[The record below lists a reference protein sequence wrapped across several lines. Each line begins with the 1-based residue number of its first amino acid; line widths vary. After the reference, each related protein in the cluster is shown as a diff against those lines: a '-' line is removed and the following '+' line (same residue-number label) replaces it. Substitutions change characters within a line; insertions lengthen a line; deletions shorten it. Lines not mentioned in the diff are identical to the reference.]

1 MKFAFSYIIIVLLL
15 CFPNESKA
23 QTLVIKVSNDHTLVA
38 LPDVNIFCATD
49 SSFHKTDSTGQVNFT
64 SEFQKLSFSV
74 THLGFFKKKINYHFK
89 RNVILDT
96 LSIALESQEIEI
108 LAITVTTTKERTN
121 IENLAT
127 RVEAIDKDELNERSL
142 DKPSDISHAVKEQTG
157 IQLQRTS
164 ASSGAFNIRLQSL
177 RGKYVQVLKDGMP
190 LFGGLSEYL
199 ALPHTSPLSLQQIEI
214 IKGSSSTLYGGDAI
228 AGVVNF
234 ISALPSEKPVYN
246 LLFNIESTKSVD
258 AGLYASHRFN
268 KFGYTLLGQYRN
280 QQPKDWNGDQ
290 FSDYAKINRW
300 NISPDLYFFVNKNV
314 TLSAGVTYINE
325 TRKGGALP
333 ALQNKLDSAGIYSY
347 IESNASSAI
356 QSRLNATIQLDKAKI
371 VIRNGINYYKRD
383 LSIPTYT
390 FNGNQLA
397 SYTEALVSFNIK
409 NHKLIIGADFR
420 SDQFT
425 ETTIDTFAKRNYS
438 FLTPGIF
445 IQETFLVSPKTIL
458 EGGFRLDYNNK
469 YGVLPLPKFAWLQK
483 WNDIF
488 HSRVNFGMGYKLP
501 TIFQEESEERYFQR
515 IEAIDRSTSK
525 AELSYGVVVD
535 LKVVSPSI
543 KGFRVQFNEMFFFTH
558 ITNPLISKTFSKSG
572 ESFVRYATQN
582 GYIQGKGLETTL
594 QLFYKGIAFKGSYTL
609 QDQSLKINS
618 VMSVAPLTSKHIV
631 SLLLGYE
638 KEDKFSIGMDCYYYS
653 KSQLSDGTSTHGIW
667 EMGINGQIITKYV
680 TFFTNLEN
688 ILNIRQTSFG
698 PVVMPNPTYQQPK
711 FKEIY
716 GPLEGILFNI
726 GCKVKLGNLI
736 PSKSKGD
743 ED

>member
-1 MKFAFSYIIIVLLL
+1 MKFAFYYIIIMLLL

-23 QTLVIKVSNDHTLVA
+23 QTLVIKVSNDRTLVA

-49 SSFHKTDSTGQVNFT
+49 SSFHKTDSLGQLVFT
-64 SEFQKLSFSV
+64 TEFQKLSFTLSHV
-74 THLGFFKKKINYHFK
+74 GFFKKKFAYRFK
-89 RNVILDT
+89 KNVILDT
-96 LSIALESQEIEI
+96 LTVLLASQETEI
-108 LAITVTTTKERTN
+108 REVTVTTTKERTN

-164 ASSGAFNIRLQSL
+164 ASSGAFNIRMQSL

-246 LLFNIESTKSVD
+246 VLFNIESTKSVD
-258 AGLYASHRFN
+258 IGLYASHRFN

-280 QQPKDWNGDQ
+280 QQPKDWDGDK
-290 FSDYAKINRW
+290 FSDYAKISRW
-300 NISPDLYFFVNKNV
+300 NISPDLYFFINKNI

-333 ALQNKLDSAGIYSY
+333 ALQNKIDSAGIYSY
-347 IESNASSAI
+347 IESNASSAV

-390 FNGNQLA
+390 FNGNQFA

-425 ETTIDTFAKRNYS
+425 ETTNDTFAKRNYS

-501 TIFQEESEERYFQR
+501 TIFQDESEQHYFQR
-515 IEAIDRSTSK
+515 ITAIDRTNTK
-525 AELSYGVVVD
+525 AEISYGVVVD
-535 LKVVSPSI
+535 MKVVSPSI

-558 ITNPLISKTFSKSG
+558 ITNPLMAKTFTHSG
-572 ESFVRYATQN
+572 ENFIRYTTQN

-618 VMSVAPLTSKHIV
+618 LMSVAPLTSKHIV

-638 KEDKFSIGMDCYYYS
+638 KEDKFSVGIDCYYYS

-680 TFFTNLEN
+680 TFFANLEN
-688 ILNIRQTSFG
+688 MLNMRQTSFG
-698 PVVMPNPTYQQPK
+698 PVVTPNPTYQQPQ

-726 GCKVKLGNLI
+726 GCKVKLGSLI

-743 ED
+743 DD

>member
-1 MKFAFSYIIIVLLL
+1 LKFAFPYIIIALLL
-15 CFPNESKA
+15 CFSYESKA
-23 QTLVIKVSNDHTLVA
+23 QTLVIKVSNDRTLVA
-38 LPDVNIFCATD
+38 LPDVNIFCLTD

-108 LAITVTTTKERTN
+108 RAITVTTTKERTN

-164 ASSGAFNIRLQSL
+164 ASSGAFNIRMQSL

-234 ISALPSEKPVYN
+234 ISALPTEKPVYN

-325 TRKGGALP
+325 SRKGGALP

-347 IESNASSAI
+347 IESNASSAV

-390 FNGNQLA
+390 FNGNQFA

-425 ETTIDTFAKRNYS
+425 ETTNDTFAKRNYS

-535 LKVVSPSI
+535 MKVVSPSI

-572 ESFVRYATQN
+572 ENFVRYATQN
-582 GYIQGKGLETTL
+582 GYIQGKG
-594 QLFYKGIAFKGSYTL
+594 
-609 QDQSLKINS
+609 
-618 VMSVAPLTSKHIV
+618 
-631 SLLLGYE
+631 
-638 KEDKFSIGMDCYYYS
+638 
-653 KSQLSDGTSTHGIW
+653 
-667 EMGINGQIITKYV
+667 
-680 TFFTNLEN
+680 
-688 ILNIRQTSFG
+688 
-698 PVVMPNPTYQQPK
+698 
-711 FKEIY
+711 
-716 GPLEGILFNI
+716 
-726 GCKVKLGNLI
+726 
-736 PSKSKGD
+736 
-743 ED
+743 